1 MIGDKTPEKTMLC
14 VRLPKTLWQQ
24 LARLAAAKGI
34 DKTKLVINCLEK
46 ELDEYGGSEAVSE
59 QLQNLQQEIAKIA
72 KITATNAGLSCNSGL
87 PWEVLEKI
95 LLSSAFCEA
104 LLQKLNLQQA
114 TGKWAK
120 MLNQAR
126 SQAVAETNYLKEKL
140 YGAE

>member
-1 MIGDKTPEKTMLC
+1 MIGNKTPEKTMLC
-14 VRLPKTLWQQ
+14 VRMPKTLWQR

-59 QLQNLQQEIAKIA
+59 RLQNLQQEIAKIA
-72 KITATNAGLSCNSGL
+72 KISANNSGL
-87 PWEVLEKI
+87 PWEILEKI

-114 TGKWAK
+114 TGEWAK
-120 MLNQAR
+120 IVNQAR

-140 YGAE
+140 YGAEL